1 MDTRE
6 TYTKVVMMLVVQ
18 VFELVSL
25 EEFSE
30 EENVMSSYSRMET
43 SSRLRK
49 ALGIEHPGTVC
60 SAQ

>member
-49 ALGIEHPGTVC
+49 ALGIEHPGTV
-60 SAQ
+60 